1 MPRHSPCA
9 LLSLTF
15 STELP
20 ALHYVILFVCSQLEY
35 FFMNSSILL
44 PYFLTCMTFQDGCHT
59 RLSLVCLFF
68 VQFSRCVVQDQILNS
83 DKYLIYL
90 NSNFNLKFCNFS
102 CYKERSAACTMVP
115 ASERDTVTRKIWWA
129 LNDSNILPVWLM
141 FSSFYPLNFFFE
153 KIWWAQMDSNH
164 RPHAYQA
171 CALTT

>member
-1 MPRHSPCA
+1 MSAYDSPQLIAVNHVLLRLPVPRHSPCA

-90 NSNFNLKFCNFS
+90 NSNFNLSSVIFL
-102 CYKERSAACTMVP
+102 
-115 ASERDTVTRKIWWA
+115 VTR
-129 LNDSNILPVWLM
+129 SGVPPVRW
-141 FSSFYPLNFFFE
+141 Y
-153 KIWWAQMDSNH
+153 
-164 RPHAYQA
+164 RQA
-171 CALTT
+171 NVTL